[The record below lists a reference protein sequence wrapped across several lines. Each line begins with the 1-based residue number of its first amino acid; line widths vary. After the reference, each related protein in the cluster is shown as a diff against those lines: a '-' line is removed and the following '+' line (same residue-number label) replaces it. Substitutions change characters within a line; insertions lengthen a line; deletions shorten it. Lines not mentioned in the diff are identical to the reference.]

1 MKEKGAEA
9 RPECP
14 EDRQVCSYS
23 KSAWN
28 RRQHILPSIL
38 CPTLQY
44 IFGCSSLR
52 ILPVSSNTSHSSS
65 RGQISRA
72 FAYSTCFTLLCNIKI
87 KSVCQG
93 NRMRT
98 LEIICNLGLT

>member
-52 ILPVSSNTSHSSS
+52 ILPVSSNTSHSSW
-65 RGQISRA
+65 RGQISQMGA
-72 FAYSTCFTLLCNIKI
+72 AMPLPTLPASHCSVTPKSKVCVNENIR
-87 KSVCQG
+87 
-93 NRMRT
+93 NYM
-98 LEIICNLGLT
+98 